1 MPVRIFLW
9 VLGMFYALAPG
20 VLGLLEPWER
30 NEVTM
35 ASGKP
40 LEAQTACLLGNSLYC
55 RSSFN
60 LKIARSPF
68 QHATLWGRNKELAQ
82 ALEKG
87 QVIKVW
93 YDRRKCLAGGCLPL
107 AMESEGQVLMP
118 FRTSSNFEIGVA
130 LFCLLGAT
138 ACFIFASELSQRGQR
153 RKERQAAK
161 TMRNRLERGGG
172 TEVPS
177 AAGSA

>member
-9 VLGMFYALAPG
+9 VLGLFYALAPG
-20 VLGLLEPWER
+20 VLGLLEPWGP
-30 NEVTM
+30 NEVTV

-40 LEAQTACLLGNSLYC
+40 IQPQTTCLLGRSLYC

-68 QHATLWGRNKELAQ
+68 QHATFLGRNEGLAR
-82 ALEKG
+82 ALEDG

-107 AMESEGQVLMP
+107 AIESEGKTLMS
-118 FRTSSNFEIGVA
+118 FRPSSNFEIGVA
-130 LFCLLGAT
+130 LFCLMGAT
-138 ACFIFASELSQRGQR
+138 ACFVFAGELSPRRQR
-153 RKERQAAK
+153 RKERDAARN
-161 TMRNRLERGGG
+161 MRNRLEKRG
-172 TEVPS
+172 EP
-177 AAGSA
+177 AADSVS